1 MAETFEDLQLKAI
14 DDAYSERIKSLFGT
28 LFTNLLTCT
37 EMSDGERLSIE
48 HFAVGLRVARQA
60 REIAVGLAI
69 GKKAGPAHD
78 RPAAD
83 VA

>member
-37 EMSDGERLSIE
+37 EMSDGK
-48 HFAVGLRVARQA
+48 G
-60 REIAVGLAI
+60 
-69 GKKAGPAHD
+69 
-78 RPAAD
+78 
-83 VA
+83 